1 MRTDEGGIF
10 FSSSGSSSGELFVH
24 AAIAVSDPSWELKK
38 EEKEKEKEKKN
49 RCLRVGR
56 EWKLERNRSV
66 MRVDGKED

>member
-38 EEKEKEKEKKN
+38 EEKEKKN

-56 EWKLERNRSV
+56 EWKLERNRPV